1 MSFDIVKFFEEEEKK
16 KSEFKGRL
24 TKENGV
30 ENNPKLDRLFEIA
43 WDFGHSSGFNEVD
56 IYFSE
61 MVDLI
66 K

>member
-1 MSFDIVKFFEEEEKK
+1 MVFDIVKFFEEEAKK

-24 TKENGV
+24 AKENGI
-30 ENNPKLDRLFEIA
+30 ENHPKLDRLFEIA
-43 WDFGHSSGFNEVD
+43 WCFGHSSGFNEVD

>member
-1 MSFDIVKFFEEEEKK
+1 MSFNIVKYLEEEEKK
-16 KSEFKGRL
+16 RSEFKEKL
-24 TKENGV
+24 AKEYGI
-30 ENNPKLDRLFEIA
+30 ENHPKLDRLFEIA